1 MAFVDRVGSQVLPVL
16 DHPIVERRRR
26 ALGARQRQRSERET
40 EPPIGF
46 PGAAAAVAV
55 DAGAQP
61 AVLLKGDGVIRR
73 VPGFQEASF
82 FEKAKRYF
90 DIQSFAVSPVEMAA
104 DYKKFKNM
112 LLDMG
117 EERTAF
123 AFFYHG
129 SHKGFLLAVKPD
141 VRDEMGE
148 DLYDSLKKL
157 DVVVLS
163 RLIFRKCL
171 GFTEE
176 GLDDDE
182 IFHYQS
188 DTCQALSSVASGEYQ
203 MMFML
208 NATRIEHVTEVAE
221 NGLVMPRKST
231 YFYPKV
237 LTGLVF
243 NKIDPK
249 EIISVP

>member
-1 MAFVDRVGSQVLPVL
+1 MMYLSNMRDEGLTILPA
-16 DHPIVERRRR
+16 HRM
-26 ALGARQRQRSERET
+26 
-40 EPPIGF
+40 
-46 PGAAAAVAV
+46 
-55 DAGAQP
+55 
-61 AVLLKGDGVIRR
+61 LKR